1 MLRAF
6 GRMTSKMRGMA
17 SDFRR
22 QFDEALREADL
33 DDVRK
38 TISDAQSLNP
48 TAALRDAMNPLR
60 QLGNEIKSD
69 LQKAT
74 TPDRPPA
81 SATPEP
87 LVEPVHTDAVG
98 ETAAKATEKV
108 AAAAV
113 SSASRQMDRAPT
125 CRRRANRNLRPSPE
139 RSRRSQALPSRRR
152 PRAKRRRRSRRRARR
167 RAKRRLRTSRRRAR
181 LRARKVMH
189 EPRYRGPAA
198 AAYRASDRTAHAVD
212 VGGGRILR
220 GVPRL
225 LLFCQAAVQPPC
237 SAVQVGRELGRA
249 QPPQRRA
256 HLHGAAGVFFTQIK
270 VAMFVRW

>member
-1 MLRAF
+1 MLDIGWTELVVIAIVLIIVVGPKDLPPMLRAF

-48 TAALRDAMNPLR
+48 TEALRDAMNPLR

-87 LVEPVHTDAVG
+87 LVEPVNRDAVG

-113 SSASRQMDRAPT
+113 SSASRQMDRAADVPK
-125 CRRRANRNLRPSPE
+125 ASEPKP
-139 RSRRSQALPSRRR
+139 APK
-152 PRAKRRRRSRRRARR
+152 PRAQSK
-167 RAKRRLRTSRRRAR
+167 KPGTSVTKKAAGETAPKKSP
-181 LRARKVMH
+181 ARKAPG
-189 EPRYRGPAA
+189 EAPAA
-198 AAYRASDRTAHAVD
+198 NKSKTRAASRKKGDA
-212 VGGGRILR
+212 
-220 GVPRL
+220 
-225 LLFCQAAVQPPC
+225 
-237 SAVQVGRELGRA
+237 
-249 QPPQRRA
+249 
-256 HLHGAAGVFFTQIK
+256 
-270 VAMFVRW
+270 

>member
-1 MLRAF
+1 MLDIGWTELVVIAIVLIIVVGPKDLPPMLRAF

-87 LVEPVHTDAVG
+87 VNTDAVG

-113 SSASRQMDRAPT
+113 SSASRQMDRAADVPK
-125 CRRRANRNLRPSPE
+125 ASEPKP
-139 RSRRSQALPSRRR
+139 APK
-152 PRAKRRRRSRRRARR
+152 PRAQSK
-167 RAKRRLRTSRRRAR
+167 KPGTSVTKKAAGETAPKKSP
-181 LRARKVMH
+181 ARKAPG
-189 EPRYRGPAA
+189 EAPAA
-198 AAYRASDRTAHAVD
+198 NKSKTRAASRKKGDA
-212 VGGGRILR
+212 
-220 GVPRL
+220 
-225 LLFCQAAVQPPC
+225 
-237 SAVQVGRELGRA
+237 
-249 QPPQRRA
+249 
-256 HLHGAAGVFFTQIK
+256 
-270 VAMFVRW
+270 